1 MARLTYGGDH
11 AAVFVVVD
19 GSATIEAVKGEPV
32 EVPDDLAENLLTS
45 PVWSEAANNEK
56 AAKPA
61 KAKAAKHDDPADEAE
76 KGTD

>member
-19 GSATIEAVKGEPV
+19 GFATIEAVKGEPV
-32 EVPDDLAENLLTS
+32 EVPDGLAANLLTS
-45 PVWSEAANNEK
+45 AAWSEAATDK
-56 AAKPA
+56 AAKSG
-61 KAKAAKHDDPADEAE
+61 KGKAAKHDDPADEAE